1 MGKFLGFVARGLLG
15 ALFAGLTASL
25 IALVGL
31 YVYLSPSLPSV
42 DRLKE
47 VQLQE
52 PLRVYSK
59 EAILIAEYGNKR
71 RIPLDIEQTP
81 QRLIDA
87 FLASEDDR
95 FYEHPGVD
103 YHGILRAVAH
113 LIKTGKKGQGGST
126 ITMQVARNFFLS
138 SEKTYLRKINEI
150 FLSFKIEQELQK
162 NEILE
167 LYFNKIFLGHRSYG
181 VAAAAQVYYGKKLDE
196 LTLAEMAMI
205 AGLPKAPSRYNPIT
219 NPKRAVIRRNYV
231 LGRMLILEKISQKD
245 FDAAKARPVTA
256 KRHQPPSDLEAGYVG
271 EMVRNW
277 VSKNYGKNE
286 VYSQGLRV
294 YTTINAEQQRVATWA
309 LRKNLLAYEERH
321 GYVGAVETL
330 NAEQLETANGIEL
343 ALAKHFHFKRIVPV
357 VVIALDKKAATIQFQ
372 AGDSAELP
380 MKGMKWARKRLR
392 RGRGPTP
399 KTPADV
405 LAMGDLVYV
414 YANDEGEYRLAQL
427 PKVEGAMVAL
437 NPQNGA
443 IQILLGGF
451 EFQRSKFN
459 RVMQALRQP
468 GSNFKPFIYSAALEK
483 GYTAATLINDA
494 PVVVNDSAL
503 EGAWRPKNYSGKFF
517 GPTRLRWALAKSRN
531 LVSIRILRAIGVQYA
546 LQYVERFGFDSK
558 DLPHNLSLA
567 LGSASVTPIQL
578 ATAYATFANGGF
590 KVEPYFIERIEDAHG
605 EVIYRADPA
614 VVCVPC
620 VEAAEKLAAAQTKR
634 TKQIKVTQR
643 ENSVDDAQ
651 AESKEVVHYAPRV
664 VEARNAFIM
673 RTILQDVV
681 RYGTA
686 VRAKVLN
693 RRDLGGKTGTTNDQY
708 DAWFSGFNSHL
719 VATAWVGFDKHISLG
734 AKETGGRASLPM
746 WIEYMRFA
754 LKGVKEDRLVEPDG
768 MVTVLIDA
776 KTGRLAGADARK
788 TLFEHFRSESAP
800 QSQAESDAPI
810 PVGAASFDES
820 QELQE
825 EELF

>member
-1 MGKFLGFVARGLLG
+1 MGTFFAVVAKGLLG

-25 IALVGL
+25 IGLVGL

-42 DRLKE
+42 DRLRE

-59 EAILIAEYGNKR
+59 EGVLIAEYGNKR
-71 RIPLDIEQTP
+71 RIPLKIETTP

-103 YHGILRAVAH
+103 YQGILRAVAH

-150 FLSFKIEQELQK
+150 FLSFKIEQELEK

-181 VAAAAQVYYGKKLDE
+181 VAAAAQVYYGKTLSD
-196 LTLAEMAMI
+196 LSLAEMAMI

-219 NPKRAVIRRNYV
+219 NPKRAVVRRNYV
-231 LGRMLILEKISQKD
+231 LGRMLTLEKISQTD
-245 FDAAKARPVTA
+245 FDEAKARPVTA
-256 KRHQPPSDLEAGYVG
+256 QRHQAPSDLEAGYVG

-277 VSKNYGKNE
+277 VSKNYGKKE
-286 VYSQGLRV
+286 VYSQGFRV

-321 GYVGAVETL
+321 GYIGAVTQL
-330 NAEQLETANGIEL
+330 SAEQLQEPNGIEL
-343 ALAKHFHFKRIVPV
+343 ALAARPHFEKILPV
-357 VVIALDKKAATIQFQ
+357 VVTAVEKEAVSIQFQ
-372 AGDSAELP
+372 TGHSAELK

-392 RGRGPTP
+392 RGRGPSP
-399 KTPADV
+399 KKPADV
-405 LAMGDLVYV
+405 VAVGDLIYV
-414 YANDEGEYRLAQL
+414 YANQEGEYRLAQL

-437 NPQNGA
+437 NPKNGA

-459 RVMQALRQP
+459 RVMQAWRQP
-468 GSNFKPFIYSAALEK
+468 GSNFKPFIYSSALEK

-503 EGAWRPKNYSGKFF
+503 EGAWRPENYSGKFF

-531 LVSIRILRAIGVQYA
+531 LVSIRILRAIGVDYA
-546 LQYVERFGFDSK
+546 LNYVERFGFERK
-558 DLPHNLSLA
+558 DLPRNLSLA

-614 VVCVPC
+614 VVCLPC
-620 VEAAEKLAAAQTKR
+620 EKEAAKR
-634 TKQIKVTQR
+634 A
-643 ENSVDDAQ
+643 SAQ
-651 AESKEVVHYAPRV
+651 AAGESIEAAVLDEIESNESEPKPNYAPRV
-664 VEARNAFIM
+664 IEARNAFIM

-693 RRDLGGKTGTTNDQY
+693 RRDLGGKTGTTNDQH

-719 VATAWVGFDKHISLG
+719 VVTAWVGFDKHIPLG
-734 AKETGGRASLPM
+734 AKETGGRAALPM

-754 LKGVKEDRLVEPDG
+754 LKGVKEDRLLEPDG
-768 MVTVLIDA
+768 MVTMLIDA
-776 KTGRLAGADARK
+776 ETGGLAGASARK
-788 TLFEHFRSESAP
+788 TLFEHFRSEYAP
-800 QSQAESDAPI
+800 HAQAENDEVSVPM
-810 PVGAASFDES
+810 GAARLDES